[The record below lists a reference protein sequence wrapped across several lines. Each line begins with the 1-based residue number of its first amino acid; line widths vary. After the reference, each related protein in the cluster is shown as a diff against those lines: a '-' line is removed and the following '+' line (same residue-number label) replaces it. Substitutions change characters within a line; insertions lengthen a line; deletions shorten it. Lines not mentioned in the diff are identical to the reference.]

1 VAKTLLNAAKEKVM
15 KLNKQK
21 KVADVLL
28 FNVEVSEAELEI
40 YQQCLEYVLAH
51 VAPKRIEEDFGAYPE
66 EIAGMLE
73 DIRELMQRA
82 DVAIQIKAAAA

>member
-1 VAKTLLNAAKEKVM
+1 M